1 MRGAWPEQRQEGQY
15 PEGKGIMSCERQS
28 GGASGHSLSRASA
41 PSKTATD
48 KTPAKH
54 WELAALVDVFQG
66 IESSLGPRGNEKW
79 QMVC

>member
-41 PSKTATD
+41 PSKIATD

-54 WELAALVDVFQG
+54 WELVALLMFSK
-66 IESSLGPRGNEKW
+66 E
-79 QMVC
+79 